1 MEYQLKYTNPTKPPI
16 VIKGYTVNGP
26 ANPSNI
32 NDGLYPNAT
41 IADTPLVLL
50 GKGMFDY
57 GQPLQTNLVRMLEN
71 WANSTPPDQPVVG
84 QFWYDEPRL
93 VMNIWNGTKWDP
105 ISTNQMQTGDLDM
118 NGYRIINLENPSND
132 HDAVNLKYINDRY
145 ARRIG
150 DTFTGVVN
158 MDAGI
163 VISEKLQVLNGT
175 DVDVGFNR
183 VTNVADPVNPLD
195 AVNKKHVDDL
205 RADIDDLDVY
215 TRPETD
221 ELILNAVPPGAIM
234 YFATANAPTGWLKA
248 NGALVSR
255 TTYAR
260 LFAAIGTLHGAGD
273 GSTTF
278 KLPDLRGEFIRGAD
292 DGRGVDSGRTV
303 GSSQGQS
310 YQTHTHTSTMT
321 TVGQH
326 THISSTDSTG
336 GHLHPITISAGGV
349 HSHSGT
355 TANGGVHNH
364 SASTSGSGD
373 HVHGGLGQAGFDIQ
387 GGGSSGT
394 SRVNYGDNWPYNGYT
409 LNMWAGTHTHGV
421 SVDSAGNHNHSISI
435 YNGGEHTHVATSSTA
450 GAHSHDVTVQN
461 AGNHKHDVTI
471 DDSGSAETRPR
482 NVALLACIKT

>member
-41 IADTPLVLL
+41 IANTPLVLL

-57 GQPLQTNLVRMLEN
+57 GQPLQTNMVRMLEN

-118 NGYRIINLENPSND
+118 NGYRIINVENPSND

-215 TRPETD
+215 TRTETD

-234 YFATANAPTGWLKA
+234 HFATANAPTGWLKA

-260 LFAAIGTLHGAGD
+260 LFAAIGTLHGVGD

-321 TVGQH
+321 TAGQH
-326 THISSTDSTG
+326 THVSSTDSTG

-349 HSHSGT
+349 HGHSGST
-355 TANGGVHNH
+355 SSNGLHNH
-364 SASTSGSGD
+364 AARTGDTGINQGSGNFTITYD
-373 HVHGGLGQAGFDIQ
+373 GAPSGGERRDTAV
-387 GGGSSGT
+387 
-394 SRVNYGDNWPYNGYT
+394 SRT
-409 LNMWAGTHTHGV
+409 EWAAHSHGV
-421 SVDSAGNHNHSISI
+421 SVDNAGNHNHSISI
-435 YNGGEHTHVATSSTA
+435 NNGGEHTHVATSLTA

-461 AGNHKHDVTI
+461 AGNHNHDVTI
-471 DDSGSAETRPR
+471 NDSGSAETRPR